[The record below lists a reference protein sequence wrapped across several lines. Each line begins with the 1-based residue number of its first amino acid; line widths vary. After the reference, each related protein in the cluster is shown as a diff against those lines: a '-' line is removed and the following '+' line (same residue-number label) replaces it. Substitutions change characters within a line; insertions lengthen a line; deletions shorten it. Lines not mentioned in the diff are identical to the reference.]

1 MEKIIVKTVKF
12 LLEDPESSS
21 IARRTKVLVVTFQRN
36 I

>member
-21 IARRTKVLVVTFQRN
+21 IARTKVLVVTFQRN